1 MQVWKLETDEDI
13 RAAFSDPTVSIFGRE
28 IGSSNYEN
36 VKAGGHSYEDVV
48 DATSHGFEFIASE
61 GPNPPD
67 VLKEEDAVFTE
78 YTEDL
83 D

>member
-13 RAAFSDPTVSIFGRE
+13 RVAFLDPTVSIFGRE
-28 IGSSNYEN
+28 IGTGDYEN
-36 VKAGGHSYEDVV
+36 VKAGGHDYETIV
-48 DATSHGFEFIASE
+48 DATCHGFEFIASE

-67 VLKEEDAVFTE
+67 ILKEEDAVFAD